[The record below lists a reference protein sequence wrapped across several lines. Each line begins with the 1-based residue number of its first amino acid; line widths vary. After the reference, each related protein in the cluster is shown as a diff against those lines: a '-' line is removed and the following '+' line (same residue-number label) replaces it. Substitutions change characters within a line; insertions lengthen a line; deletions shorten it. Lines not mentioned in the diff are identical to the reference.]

1 VQIEPN
7 LRPQSPKNG
16 NFSNVRRRL
25 SAISRRK
32 RPNSESGDRPAVR
45 KSPPLAALSSSIRD
59 IFSERRTAW
68 LGREDSNLE
77 MVDWNLR

>member
-1 VQIEPN
+1 MQIEPN

-16 NFSNVRRRL
+16 SFSNVRRRL

-45 KSPPLAALSSSIRD
+45 KGPPLAALSSSIRD